1 MNIIVVF
8 PKKEVA
14 LKIKNILVKNGYD
27 VAAVCLNGAQAIAAA
42 GHLET
47 GVVVCSIWF
56 VDMMYHELKKCLPV
70 YFEMIVVARREQWQE
85 YGEEDAAWLPLPMKG
100 FDLVDLVADLQA
112 EILRRIK
119 KDRTKPKTRSTEE
132 RKLIDR
138 AKELLMAQHG
148 YTEEEAHRYLQKQ
161 SMYSGRAL
169 TATAKRVLAACE
181 DGKADGSHTVSQE

>member
-47 GVVVCSIWF
+47 GVVVCSIRF
-56 VDMMYHELKKCLPV
+56 VDMMYHELKECLPV

-138 AKELLMAQHG
+138 AKELLMARHG

-161 SMYSGRAL
+161 SMDSGRAL